1 MNLER
6 LRRWAILSFVISM
19 SVLLIGGLLAI
30 KKVPPYP
37 QEIVDLQG
45 NVITDYKRLISGQDT
60 YQRFG
65 LMDHGSVWGHGT
77 LRGPD
82 FSALTLRIIIDSI
95 RDFLSNKN
103 YQIPYNSLGEV
114 QKASVD
120 RQVKDIIKSNNYNE
134 SNSKLILDD
143 SQIYALK
150 RVREYYDK
158 LFKDGD
164 VTKGNLGYGFL
175 PDTIPDSGLRS
186 DIADFFFW
194 TAWIASV
201 NRPERNI
208 TYTNNWPFDK
218 DAGNFLS
225 EGAFLW
231 SVAGLF
237 ALFVV
242 LGIVIYLIHRYSIFY
257 GEAKAEGVARALI
270 ETPLSLSQYRAAKFF
285 IVVALLFILQTLMGG
300 LMAHYTTH
308 PASFYIP
315 KIGEII
321 PYSWAKSWHLQLAIF
336 WIATTWI
343 ASSIYLTPI
352 ISRKEPKYQGLL
364 VNVLFV
370 AVILVAIGS
379 LGGTALGVKNFFGDD
394 LWFWFG
400 HQGWEYLELGRFWQ
414 ILLFIGLIAWLFIV
428 YRGIK
433 DKLYGENK
441 DSLVIFYVLSA
452 IMVVAFFGFGL
463 FYGRGTNLTVADYWR
478 WFVVHIWVEGIFE
491 FFGVAIIALFLSI
504 MGLVEKE
511 SALRV
516 AYFTAILVF
525 ASGIIGTAHH
535 YFWYGGPEYWIALG
549 SVFSSL
555 EPIPLIVLV
564 VRAWKE
570 YKEVSESGQ
579 DFPYRWPF
587 FFLFASSFWN
597 FLGAG
602 VFGFLINLP
611 VVNYYEHGTYLTA
624 NHGHAALFGVYGM
637 LSISLLLFCWRSLVR
652 SEYWNNRLIKYIFW
666 FLNGGLFMMVTTVL
680 FPVGIYQTILS
691 YRYGYW
697 FARSPDFYNIPIVKF
712 LFNFRIVPDT
722 IIIIGALLLFYFLVT
737 TYMRLKQCDFEEGEI
752 KFCSEKGHL

>member
-1 MNLER
+1 MQSDS
-6 LRRWAILSFVISM
+6 LRKWVIVSFVVSM
-19 SVLLIGGLLAI
+19 SVLIVGGIISL

-37 QEIVDLQG
+37 RKIVDSNG
-45 NVITDYKRLISGQDT
+45 NILIEHSRLINGQDT
-60 YQRFG
+60 YQRYG

-82 FSALTLRIIIDSI
+82 FSALTLRLKIDAIREYLSKNRFNKEYLHISSFEKSQIDEEVKRELKTNRYSANDSI
-95 RDFLSNKN
+95 
-103 YQIPYNSLGEV
+103 
-114 QKASVD
+114 
-120 RQVKDIIKSNNYNE
+120 
-134 SNSKLILDD
+134 LILSDA
-143 SQIYALK
+143 QVFALSK
-150 RVREYYDK
+150 VREYYEN
-158 LFKDGD
+158 LFKNGD
-164 VTKGNLGYGFL
+164 LDLKNYGYGFL
-175 PDTIPDSGLRS
+175 KNTIPDKNLRE

-194 TAWIASV
+194 TAWVTSV
-201 NRPERNI
+201 NRPDSNI
-208 TYTNNWPFDK
+208 TYTNWPFDR
-218 DAGNFLS
+218 DAGNYLS

-231 SVAGLF
+231 SVAGIF
-237 ALFVV
+237 ALFLV
-242 LGIVIYLIHRYSIFY
+242 LGVVIYLIHRYRLFY
-257 GEAKAEGVARALI
+257 GDSKANAIAKTLI
-270 ETPLSLSQYRAAKFF
+270 ESPLSLSQYRAAKFF
-285 IVVALLFILQTLMGG
+285 VVVVLLFILQTLMGG

-308 PASFYIP
+308 PGSFYIP
-315 KIGEII
+315 IIGEII

-336 WIATTWI
+336 WIATTWV
-343 ASSIYLTPI
+343 ASSIYLSPVI
-352 ISRKEPKYQGLL
+352 NRREPKYQGLL
-364 VNVLFV
+364 VNILFV
-370 AVILVAIGS
+370 AVLIVAVGS
-379 LGGTALGVKNFFGDD
+379 LSGTALGVKNYFGEN
-394 LWFWFG
+394 LWYWFG

-414 ILLFIGLIAWLFIV
+414 ILLFIGLIAWLIIV

-433 DKLYGENK
+433 DKLYGVEK
-441 DSLVIFYVLSA
+441 DSLVVFYVLSA
-452 IMVVAFFGFGL
+452 ILVVGFFGFGF

-491 FFGVAIIALFLSI
+491 FFGVAIIALFLSM
-504 MGLVEKE
+504 MGLVERE

-516 AYFTAILVF
+516 SYFTAILVF

-570 YKEVSESGQ
+570 YKEVQESGE

-587 FFLFASSFWN
+587 FFLVASSFWN

-602 VFGFLINLP
+602 LFGFLINLP
-611 VVNYYEHGTYLTA
+611 FVNYFEHGTYLTA

-652 SEYWNNRLIKYIFW
+652 SEFWNDKLIKYIFW
-666 FLNGGLFMMVTTVL
+666 LLNGGLFMMVTTVL

-697 FARSPDFYNIPIVKF
+697 YARSADFYNIPFVKF

-722 IIIIGALLLFYFLVT
+722 IIIIGALFLFYFLIT
-737 TYMRLKQCDFEEGEI
+737 TYFKLKKCEFEEGEI
-752 KFCSEKGHL
+752 KYCSEN